1 MLSQSQKKFY
11 FFISFKIATIVH
23 ILCLIANLIV
33 NLYIAPDSIISYII
47 NYSLFVSIIC
57 ISIIVAIKTM
67 QFFTENHRYLI
78 DHYKV
83 AGFIIESCIA
93 GIVATLLFFNQEIT
107 GKFVVFIADVSRHVH
122 SNTIIAIIMLLML
135 FFCIEL
141 YHAHEINKKSMGD
154 LAIKQTIRF
163 NIVALLLK
171 LSIIFGTAIGFIDPM
186 AKLLEPLKIKQF
198 DNLILHF
205 TMTEFLLYL
214 HTIIMILFG
223 LWITIGIYYMYKF
236 YHPTTLDIQAT
247 KDKIKRR

>member
-1 MLSQSQKKFY
+1 MISQAKKDLLLLRL
-11 FFISFKIATIVH
+11 FKIATIVH
-23 ILCLIANLIV
+23 ILGLIANLIMQPYLATH
-33 NLYIAPDSIISYII
+33 NIINTIISCNLCI
-47 NYSLFVSIIC
+47 SIIC

-107 GKFVVFIADVSRHVH
+107 GKFVVFIADVSRDVH